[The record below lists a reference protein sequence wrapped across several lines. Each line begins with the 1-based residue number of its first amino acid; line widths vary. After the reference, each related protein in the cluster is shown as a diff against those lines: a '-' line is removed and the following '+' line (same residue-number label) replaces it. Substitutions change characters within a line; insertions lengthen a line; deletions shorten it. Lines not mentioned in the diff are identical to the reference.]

1 MDSENRE
8 AVLAS
13 WRVDE
18 VVDRRR
24 HAARER
30 ELLAAELRLDELWS
44 TWAATGVEV
53 VLHTEAG
60 REHHGRVVGV
70 GADFVAVEPVTG
82 PIVAVRTAAVTS
94 VSTAELALSGAAVA
108 GSATTLGE
116 LARELADRQVD
127 APLVSSTG
135 LSIRGRIEAGGFDAV
150 VVRAPGGRRTYL
162 RVDALSELSSMSMT
176 SSSW

>member
-1 MDSENRE
+1 MEPEDRE

-18 VVDRRR
+18 AVDRRR

-30 ELLAAELRLDELWS
+30 ELLAAELHLDDLWS

-53 VLHTEAG
+53 VVHTEAG

-70 GADFVAVEPVTG
+70 GADFVALEPVVG
-82 PIVAVRTAAVTS
+82 PVVAVRTTAVTS
-94 VSTAELALSGAAVA
+94 ISTTELALAGAAVA
-108 GSATTLGE
+108 GSATTMGE
-116 LARELADRQVD
+116 LARELADRQ
-127 APLVSSTG
+127 AEASLVSSTG
-135 LSIRGRIEAGGFDAV
+135 LVIRGRIEAVGSDAV
-150 VVRAPGGRRTYL
+150 VVRDTGGRRTYL
-162 RVDALSELSSMSMT
+162 RVEALSELSSMSMT